1 MMDEFFELALVA
13 ADRSGG
19 VSERCN
25 AISRMAELDPVKAKE
40 ILIGVASADDE
51 PDELLRQ
58 AGKSLG
64 LLAAKAGYL
73 SEWDLRD
80 VTESAYEA
88 YCEWLTLE

>member
-13 ADRSGG
+13 MDKSGD
-19 VSERCN
+19 VSVRGN
-25 AISRMAELDPVKAKE
+25 AISRMAELDPVKAKG
-40 ILIGVASADDE
+40 ILIGVASAGDE

>member
-1 MMDEFFELALVA
+1 MTDDFFELALVA
-13 ADRSGG
+13 MDKSGG
-19 VSERCN
+19 VSERCD
-25 AISRMAELDPVKAKE
+25 AISRMAELDSVKAKE
-40 ILIGVASADDE
+40 ILIGVASSWDE
-51 PDELLRQ
+51 PGEILSQ

-88 YCEWLTLE
+88 YNEWLTLE

>member
-1 MMDEFFELALVA
+1 MDEFFELALIA
-13 ADRSGG
+13 IGKSGG
-19 VSERCN
+19 VSVRCN
-25 AISRMAELDPVKAKE
+25 AVSRIAELDPVKAKE

-51 PDELLRQ
+51 SDELLRQ

-88 YCEWLTLE
+88 YNEWLTLE